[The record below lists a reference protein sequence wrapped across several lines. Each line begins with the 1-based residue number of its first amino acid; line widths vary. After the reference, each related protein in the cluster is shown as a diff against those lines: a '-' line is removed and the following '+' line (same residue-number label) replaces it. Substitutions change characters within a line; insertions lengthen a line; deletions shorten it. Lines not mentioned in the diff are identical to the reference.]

1 MVRLGYA
8 RHRFM
13 RNDFIGP
20 VGSYDLHLISGAPPE
35 RSEYLTL
42 TKPFDS
48 FTWVFTLI
56 SLVTVSIALI
66 CIEKLYATW
75 SKESYDDTVFHCKCK
90 SSKTGILA
98 IAINSY
104 SLGIEFSFG
113 AIIDRNNLRTNY
125 DKDYAFQQSGSKAR
139 TWIVSKWIIVAFFLT
154 ISYKSVLLA
163 MLMNI
168 YYEDTIDSV
177 DDMLA
182 SDRSLVVASDAI
194 TKVLLLSDPRKKVKM
209 LQDKTIF
216 YESGQGA
223 KGLADKEHLAKLA
236 RG

>member
-48 FTWVFTLI
+48 FTWVYTLI
-56 SLVTVSIALI
+56 SLVTVSIALL
-66 CIEKLYATW
+66 CIEKLHATW
-75 SKESYDDTVFHCKCK
+75 SKEFADDTIFHCKYK
-90 SSKTGILA
+90 SKTESLALA
-98 IAINSY
+98 IISY

-168 YYEDTIDSV
+168 YYENTIDSV

-194 TKVLLLSDPRKKVKM
+194 TKVLLLSDPRTKVKM
-209 LQDKTIF
+209 LRDKTIF

>member
-1 MVRLGYA
+1 M
-8 RHRFM
+8 
-13 RNDFIGP
+13 
-20 VGSYDLHLISGAPPE
+20 
-35 RSEYLTL
+35 
-42 TKPFDS
+42 
-48 FTWVFTLI
+48 
-56 SLVTVSIALI
+56 
-66 CIEKLYATW
+66 
-75 SKESYDDTVFHCKCK
+75 
-90 SSKTGILA
+90 
-98 IAINSY
+98 
-104 SLGIEFSFG
+104 
-113 AIIDRNNLRTNY
+113 
-125 DKDYAFQQSGSKAR
+125 
-139 TWIVSKWIIVAFFLT
+139 AFFLT

-177 DDMLA
+177 DDMLT